1 MIVLVIF
8 FYLIIAVLS
17 YFLFVNK
24 WDNSFI
30 EKIAFSLGWPLAII
44 LFIIERINDK

>member
-1 MIVLVIF
+1 MIILVIF

-17 YFLFVNK
+17 YFLFINK

-30 EKIAFSLGWPLAII
+30 EKIAFSSVWPLTMI